1 MTERAPGKR
10 QGHDLRDFIRTMRSF
25 WAGAVTV
32 LAVAVTVAACW
43 TMTQDRVFVS
53 DASAIVQVSG
63 ADDVGLALSAENLA
77 KSKAESYAEMAH
89 SIAVADRAAR
99 ALGVPD
105 RAEAL
110 IGRITA
116 SVPPDTSI
124 VQIEARAG
132 SPADAQRLAR
142 AWTDGLAAN
151 VDQMNADADQ
161 DADGAGTVRV
171 VPLAVATL
179 PTSPAEPRVTTSI
192 TVAALIGAAA
202 AVVYAL
208 IRNQLD
214 RRVRSAEILEKE
226 LGLPVVGRL
235 PFVEH
240 LDERRALATDT
251 VPGAREATR
260 TTAALTEALREIRTN
275 LSFLNVD
282 DPPRSLV
289 ISSSTAGEGKT
300 TVSANLAATIAQSG
314 QRVVLIDCD
323 LRRPAQADLL
333 GLTNGTGLSD
343 LLSGRAQ
350 LDQVVQQ
357 RSDVENLY
365 VITSGRTPP
374 NPSELLASR
383 SMRDLVESLEQDAF
397 VVLDAPPLLAVTDA
411 AILAREADG
420 MLLVVSAKRATLDQ
434 VRRAADAVHRVSGR
448 IFGAVLNRVPVRGV
462 DAFYFGYYGDAHYYV
477 STESASMPTAEDT
490 GLDPALPVAPARS
503 AAEDRAATAAAPPRP
518 RPARAVP

>member
-1 MTERAPGKR
+1 MTEREPGRR
-10 QGHDLRDFIRTMRSF
+10 QGHDLRDFLRTMRSF
-25 WAGAVTV
+25 WAGSVTV
-32 LAVAVTVAACW
+32 LATAVTVAACW

-53 DASAIVQVSG
+53 EASAIVQVAG

-77 KSKAESYAEMAH
+77 KSKAESYAEMSH
-89 SIAVADRAAR
+89 SIAVAERAAR
-99 ALGVPD
+99 ALGVED

-116 SVPPDTSI
+116 SVPPDTSM

-132 SPADAQRLAR
+132 SAADAQRLAR

-161 DADGAGTVRV
+161 DVDGAGTVRV
-171 VPLAVATL
+171 VPLAVASL
-179 PTSPAEPRVTTSI
+179 PTSPAEPRVTTSLA
-192 TVAALIGAAA
+192 VAALIGAAS

-214 RRVRSAEILEKE
+214 RRVRSAEILERE

-240 LDERRALATDT
+240 LDEHRALATDT

-300 TVSANLAATIAQSG
+300 TVAANLAATIAQSG
-314 QRVVLIDCD
+314 QQVVLIDCD

-333 GLTNGTGLSD
+333 GLPNGTGLSD

-383 SMRDLVESLEQDAF
+383 TMRDLMESLEQDAF
-397 VVLDAPPLLAVTDA
+397 VILDAPPLLAVTDA

-420 MLLVVSAKRATLDQ
+420 MLLVVSAKRATSDQ

-462 DAFYFGYYGDAHYYV
+462 DAFYFGYYADAHYYV
-477 STESASMPTAEDT
+477 SSTSSGTGTDHDQPRTSSAT
-490 GLDPALPVAPARS
+490 GPAGGALSSDGAVS
-503 AAEDRAATAAAPPRP
+503 HGP
-518 RPARAVP
+518 RPARVP